1 MNNTFGFTAPGAQ
14 QQYPF
19 YTQQNPMQYQGAM
32 PAAMFG
38 PGAQPMGAVQTPG
51 FNLGGLGMI
60 GANLTQQAQNHQ
72 RPVGVGGA
80 IAGMAPGLMSLL
92 QQNPQ
97 LMQSMGGGL
106 GGLMGGMGGMGGGAA
121 PGA

>member
-38 PGAQPMGAVQTPG
+38 PGASPMGAVQPPG
-51 FNLGGLGMI
+51 MNLSGLGMI
-60 GANLTQQAQNHQ
+60 GANLTQQAQNHS
-72 RPVGVGGA
+72 RPVGFGTA
-80 IAGMAPGLMSLL
+80 LTGMVPGLMNLM

-97 LMQSMGGGL
+97 LMQNMGGGL
-106 GGLMGGMGGMGGGAA
+106 GGLMGGTAASGA
-121 PGA
+121 